1 MNLKRQDGDSSSG
14 TEKPKQEEIGKT
26 KPKVKAKSK
35 PKAKPRTKAK
45 AKSNLGRLRSSKIRE
60 QEIQKTSSEEEKAD
74 VLSES
79 SGTTEKINLDTKS
92 PKSSEKH
99 SLFNPSM
106 EEKGNEGHT
115 KTRASLA
122 LWPPSDEDT
131 DEEHKKES
139 ADKVLSHTKVSPS
152 GDIILGEKYT
162 HTTETAPFIPPKA
175 VGKTVGQETTL
186 SQSPVKLCLSKR
198 IAQQKEILKELD

>member
-79 SGTTEKINLDTKS
+79 SGTTEKIDTKS